1 MHILDF
7 ANAKEKNINQFL
19 QLLEEEAN
27 DYLAKL
33 NRNDFHGIIRII
45 KTYNNS
51 ARIELHSENG
61 LRIKNPNGALKQL
74 CICLFFLLFLVLLL

>member
-1 MHILDF
+1 M
-7 ANAKEKNINQFL
+7 
-19 QLLEEEAN
+19 LEEEAN

-61 LRIKNPNGALKQL
+61 LRIENPNGALKTTMYMSV
-74 CICLFFLLFLVLLL
+74 LFSLFLVLLL